1 MLDKFGLFASFL
13 GMKPQGISH
22 ASILLIKE
30 GLWFKSCHAVNFS
43 TLGPIHSTRTKHW
56 KIIRKKY
63 REGEM
68 KSKEK
73 EMERA
78 TRFDSSTLKWCHVS
92 IKALYSVPFGLNLEG
107 WPKYFKII
115 IFCIVN

>member
-1 MLDKFGLFASFL
+1 
-13 GMKPQGISH
+13 MKPQGISH

-63 REGEM
+63 RDGEM
-68 KSKEK
+68 KRKQRK
-73 EMERA
+73 G
-78 TRFDSSTLKWCHVS
+78 DGKGNS
-92 IKALYSVPFGLNLEG
+92 I
-107 WPKYFKII
+107 
-115 IFCIVN
+115 